1 MYLLL
6 LVIVSL
12 ALASCKSSSKSEES
26 VSNINNALQDSV
38 EAILEKHLVEYG
50 AMDGVAIVMEMES
63 GKIRTMVGLEAKGE
77 FYL

>member
-1 MYLLL
+1 
-6 LVIVSL
+6 
-12 ALASCKSSSKSEES
+12 
-26 VSNINNALQDSV
+26 VSNINNVLQDSV

-63 GKIRTMVGLEAKGE
+63 GKIRTMVGLEAKGG